1 MHTTTDSAV
10 STTSAVRPHAGSPS
24 GDAGPATSSRAARP
38 PSRRAFALGAAG
50 AGTLAA
56 LSLTGCSNEGRGG
69 AAVGDN
75 TDAVF
80 PAYVP
85 FDGITPDLKGKDGV
99 SDAMLHYP
107 ENPKK
112 VTDGAPGDGKDVG
125 VFTLSTNPVPP
136 ALDKNDYWQELNKRL
151 GFHLKVSVVPSDFA
165 DRFQTAIAG
174 DRLPDIFAY
183 FPGDVPSLPSM
194 LAERAADLTSLL
206 AGDAVTKYPF
216 LANIPTESWQSCV
229 YGGKIYA
236 IPIPRGGMQS
246 TVMYSRKDL
255 LDDEGLA
262 VELDSLEDFMDSCK
276 ELTGGKR
283 WAIGGAPT
291 LFVREM
297 FEIPNGWSEDGGK
310 LTSANEDERQQ
321 DALNAVRTMVK
332 DGLLHPDSF
341 TVDQPKRK
349 TWVANGTTPLIQ
361 DTLTAWPDFS
371 NYPLPDGFRLSVLQ
385 PAKADGGGNAPIYHG
400 PTAQNITSISKKSED
415 RVEALLSVL
424 NYLAAPFGSEE
435 YKYKMFGIEGVDHEL
450 KGSDPVLTEKGRTEV
465 QLGLRYVG
473 QGPWVNYSP
482 GAPGVTKDQH
492 DAEAASVPTA
502 VKNPTTGLYS
512 ETQSRKGNQIGS
524 ALGDIENDIIQ
535 GRKPVSAWSD
545 AVETW
550 KKNGGDKMR
559 DEYEKALAE
568 AAESSQG

>member
-1 MHTTTDSAV
+1 MDTTRNRS
-10 STTSAVRPHAGSPS
+10 PHAPFTAGS
-24 GDAGPATSSRAARP
+24 DAGPLPRDAVPADSPRTASHP
-38 PSRRAFALGAAG
+38 TRRAFALGAAG
-50 AGTLAA
+50 AGALAA
-56 LSLTGCSNEGRGG
+56 LSLSACSNEGRGG

-80 PAYVP
+80 PSYVP
-85 FDGITPDLKGKDGV
+85 YDGITPDLKGEGGV

-107 ENPKK
+107 ADPKK
-112 VTDGAPGDGKDVG
+112 VTDGPPGDGDDVG
-125 VFTLSTNPVPP
+125 IFTLSTNPVPP
-136 ALDKNDYWQELNKRL
+136 GLDKNDYWKELNTRL
-151 GFHLKVSVVPSDFA
+151 GFDLKVSVVPSDFA

-194 LAERAADLTSLL
+194 LAERAADLTGLL

-255 LDDEGLA
+255 LEDEGLE
-262 VELDSLEDFMDSCK
+262 VKLGSLEDFMDSCK
-276 ELTGGKR
+276 DLTGGKR

-297 FEIPNGWSEDGGK
+297 FEIPNGWSENGGK

-321 DALNAVRTMVK
+321 DALEAVRTMVK
-332 DGLLHPDSF
+332 DGLLHPDAF

-349 TWVANGTTPLIQ
+349 TWIANGTTPLIQ

-385 PAKADGGGNAPIYHG
+385 PAKADGGGSAPIYHG

-435 YKYKMFGIEGVDHEL
+435 YKFKMFGIEGVDHEL
-450 KGSDPVLTEKGRTEV
+450 QGSDPVLTEKGRTEV

-482 GAPGVTKDQH
+482 GAPDVTKDQH
-492 DAEAASVPTA
+492 EAEAASVPTA

-535 GRKPVSAWSD
+535 GRKPVSAWAD
-545 AVETW
+545 AVKTW
-550 KKNGGDKMR
+550 KKNGGDTMR

-568 AAESSQG
+568 AADAS